1 MSKIKKIVI
10 AIAALIFLAFVIICG
25 AWLVHYNVNIKPML
39 SNEKLVYQGNEGQW
53 ETYSYGDGNALYSV
67 SAPSFLKFS
76 GNLSVITSIN
86 YNENWEPINNYIIG
100 FCYSPRL
107 FSNQINK
114 YWFTVYDYS
123 AAEDPGVPP
132 AAYDIYTTASF
143 ELVDESEPGKFE
155 EYYEPLKEFYDEV
168 KNFFG
173 EDTFK

>member
-1 MSKIKKIVI
+1 MSKMKKIII
-10 AIAALIFLAFVIICG
+10 AITALIFLVFACICG

-53 ETYSYGDGNALYSV
+53 EVYSYDDGNAAYTV

-86 YNENWEPINNYIIG
+86 YNENWEPTNNYTIG

-123 AAEDPGVPP
+123 DAEDPNVPP
-132 AAYDIYTTASF
+132 TAYDIYTTGAL
-143 ELVDESEPGKFE
+143 ELIDESESGKFE

-168 KNFFG
+168 KDFFG